1 MASPN
6 ASTGAPDSAN
16 GQRAT
21 SGKKRRWLIRGLIIA
36 LAVVVVG
43 GSATGVY
50 IYRTVQNTTEKVH
63 RSSDLNPSGNEE
75 TGRHHSS
82 VKGPQNVLLLGSDSR
97 KTGDVADGR
106 SDTLMLLHLSA
117 DREAAYVI
125 SFPRD
130 LYVDIPGH
138 GKDKI
143 NSAFAEGGPKLTAKT
158 LQQLTGAETDHT
170 AIVNFTGFIKL
181 TDDLGG
187 VTVKNDYAFSAHG
200 HHYDKG
206 KVTLSGE
213 KALWFVRERHNLPH
227 GDLDRARNQR
237 KVVQA
242 ILDKGLSG
250 NTIAKPGKFSSFTSG
265 IAENVTVDDQLGD
278 QDLRKLALSLRMG
291 PGDVK
296 QIQAPI
302 SGFRTVRG
310 VGEVDVVDKSDMKQL
325 SSALKN
331 DDLDTY
337 LKQHPQRD

>member
-1 MASPN
+1 MASPDTP
-6 ASTGAPDSAN
+6 SGAPASAD
-16 GQRAT
+16 GKRAT
-21 SGKKRRWLIRGLIIA
+21 SGNKRRWLIRGLIIA

-43 GSATGVY
+43 GSAAGVY
-50 IYRTVQNTTEKVH
+50 VYRTVQNTTQKVH
-63 RSSDLNPSGNEE
+63 RSGDLNPSGNDG
-75 TGRHHSS
+75 TGRHESS

-97 KTGDVADGR
+97 KSGDVADGR

-117 DREAAYVI
+117 DRKAAYVI

-143 NSAFAEGGPKLTAKT
+143 NAAFAQGGPKLTAKT
-158 LQQLTGAETDHT
+158 VQQLTGAKTDHT

-200 HHYDKG
+200 YQFDKG
-206 KVTLSGE
+206 KVTLSGK
-213 KALWFVRERHNLPH
+213 KALWFVRERHKLPH

-265 IAENVTVDDQLGD
+265 IAENVTVDDQLSD
-278 QDLRKLALSLRMG
+278 HDLRKLALSLRMG

-302 SGFRTVRG
+302 SGFRRVDG
-310 VGEVDVVDKSDMKQL
+310 VGDVDLVDKSDMKQL
-325 SSALKN
+325 SAALKN

-337 LKQHPQRD
+337 LKQHPEQR